1 MHIPRATVVILALG
15 VAGSALLGCSNSGTT
30 DAQKKVPITTAS
42 KKALKEYLKGRDL
55 QEKLRATDARAH
67 FAAAANLDPSFARA
81 YVGLA
86 NTAPT
91 ATDFFDALRRATAC
105 AGQVSEG
112 ERYMIRAL
120 EAGVNG
126 RPEEQLQNLTALV
139 QAYPDDERAHN
150 LLGLFYQGRQEWPQA
165 AALFRRATEINPKF
179 SQPYNQLGYAL
190 RFMEDYAG
198 AEKAFTTYIKLIP
211 DEPNPYDSYAELLMK
226 MGRFRESIVQY
237 EKALSLNPN
246 FANSYIGIGNDYI
259 FLGEPIQA
267 RNSFTKL
274 GFIAR
279 NDGEKRTAHL
289 WAAISYLHE
298 GNTAKALEEVGRQYD
313 IALKGEDRFAMA
325 GDLGLIAEILL
336 EAGRTDEAE
345 AKFAESLEMAQSAIV
360 TADVKEAARR
370 NDLFDKA
377 RIALKRKD
385 FAVAAARAE
394 QYRAQVEARKIPF
407 EVRQSHELLGMIAL
421 EKGDFPT
428 AVRELQQANDLDP
441 RVLFNLSRAFAGAGN
456 QEAARRT
463 LDRAANYN
471 AFALNYAFVRGKALA
486 MLKGS

>member
-1 MHIPRATVVILALG
+1 MCSPRATAVIMALG
-15 VAGSALLGCSNSGTT
+15 IAGPAFLGCSQSGTT
-30 DAQKKVPITTAS
+30 NAQKKVPITTSS

-55 QEKLRATDARAH
+55 LEKLRATDAREH
-67 FAAAANLDPSFARA
+67 YTAAANLDPGFALA

-91 ATDFFDALRRATAC
+91 AAEFFDAVRRAT
-105 AGQVSEG
+105 GFVGRVSEG
-112 ERYMIRAL
+112 EGHIIRAL
-120 EAGVNG
+120 EAAVNG
-126 RPEEQLQNLTALV
+126 RPDEQLQNLTALV

-150 LLGLFYQGRQEWPQA
+150 LLGIFYSGRQEWPQA
-165 AALFRRATEINPKF
+165 ATEYRRATEINPKF

-190 RFMEDYAG
+190 RFMNDYAG
-198 AEKAFTTYIKLIP
+198 AEKAFTTYIALIP

-237 EKALSLNPN
+237 EKALSINPN
-246 FANSYIGIGNDYI
+246 FANSYVGIGNDYI
-259 FLGEPIQA
+259 FLGEPVQA

-279 NDGEKRTAHL
+279 TDGEKRAAHT

-298 GNTAKALEEVGRQYD
+298 GATAKALEEVGRQYD
-313 IALKGEDRFAMA
+313 IAKQGDDRFAMA
-325 GDLGLIAEILL
+325 GDLGLVAEILL

-345 AKFAESLEMAQSAIV
+345 AKFTESVEMAQSAIV

-377 RIALKRKD
+377 RIALQRKD
-385 FAVAAARAE
+385 FTGAAAKAE

-421 EKGDFPT
+421 AQGEFPT
-428 AVRELQQANDLDP
+428 AVHELEQAGQQDP
-441 RVLFNLSRAFAGAGN
+441 RILFNLSKAYAGAGKA
-456 QEAARRT
+456 EAARKT
-463 LDRAANYN
+463 LERAADFN
-471 AFALNYAFVRGKALA
+471 AFSLTYAFVRNKALA
-486 MLKGS
+486 MLQRS